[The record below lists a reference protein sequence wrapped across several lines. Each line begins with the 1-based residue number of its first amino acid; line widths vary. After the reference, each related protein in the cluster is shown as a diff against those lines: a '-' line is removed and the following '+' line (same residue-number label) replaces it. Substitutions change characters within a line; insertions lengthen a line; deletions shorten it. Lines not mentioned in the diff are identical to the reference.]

1 MCTVMKRL
9 SACRPSIREF
19 RLQKRTFL
27 SDMPQQERG
36 CLNSFQ
42 PTPFLHENSLLRKNS
57 NEQVKKSRS
66 KQRKTGNS
74 LEYPNKKCTFAN
86 RVVRRSKSQNISAL
100 ALSLNRY
107 YKSATPPF
115 YSDIQSD
122 ASFLIILC
130 KDNANHGNNK
140 MFGQLFSSFSEA
152 IYIKQV
158 GWHKKMGIP
167 DAEQQRIF
175 AKSTWQIIDEMERF

>member
-9 SACRPSIREF
+9 SACRASKREF

-42 PTPFLHENSLLRKNS
+42 PTPFLHKDSLLRKNS

-66 KQRKTGNS
+66 KHRKMSNS
-74 LEYPNKKCTFAN
+74 LGNPNKRCTFAY

-107 YKSATPPF
+107 HKSATPSF
-115 YSDIQSD
+115 QSD
-122 ASFLIILC
+122 TQPDTSFLIILC
-130 KDNANHGNNK
+130 KDSANRMQN
-140 MFGQLFSSFSEA
+140 
-152 IYIKQV
+152 IKL
-158 GWHKKMGIP
+158 
-167 DAEQQRIF
+167 A
-175 AKSTWQIIDEMERF
+175 

>member
-9 SACRPSIREF
+9 SACRASKREF

-107 YKSATPPF
+107 HKSATPSF
-115 YSDIQSD
+115 QSD
-122 ASFLIILC
+122 TQPDTSFLIIRI
-130 KDNANHGNNK
+130 KDNQNIVQFKG
-140 MFGQLFSSFSEA
+140 FVQ
-152 IYIKQV
+152 
-158 GWHKKMGIP
+158 KK
-167 DAEQQRIF
+167 
-175 AKSTWQIIDEMERF
+175 